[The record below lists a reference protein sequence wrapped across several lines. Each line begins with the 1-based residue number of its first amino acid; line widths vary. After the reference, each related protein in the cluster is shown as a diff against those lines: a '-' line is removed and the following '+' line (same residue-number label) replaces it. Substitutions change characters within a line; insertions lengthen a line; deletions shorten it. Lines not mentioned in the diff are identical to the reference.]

1 MILYLD
7 TSAFVPLLIDEP
19 TSQTCGALW
28 DVADRLVT
36 TRLTYIEAA
45 AALAA
50 AQRLGRI
57 TSKEHDGG
65 RERLTD
71 LWPEF
76 DVVELDEQLMVAA
89 AQAAVA
95 RGSWLVA
102 RGLRGYDSVH
112 YAAAVAVN
120 DEYLVAA
127 AGDGRLLDAW
137 LAGGISAIDTND
149 PP

>member
-7 TSAFVPLLIDEP
+7 TSAYVPLLIDEP
-19 TSQTCGALW
+19 TSQTCGSLW
-28 DVADRLVT
+28 DAADRLVT

-57 TSKEHDGG
+57 TSEEHDGG
-65 RERLTD
+65 RELLID
-71 LWPEF
+71 LWSEF
-76 DVVELDEQLMVAA
+76 DVVELDAQLMAAA
-89 AQAAVA
+89 AQAAMD
-95 RGSWLVA
+95 

-137 LAGGISAIDTND
+137 RAGGVAVIDTNAA
-149 PP
+149 P